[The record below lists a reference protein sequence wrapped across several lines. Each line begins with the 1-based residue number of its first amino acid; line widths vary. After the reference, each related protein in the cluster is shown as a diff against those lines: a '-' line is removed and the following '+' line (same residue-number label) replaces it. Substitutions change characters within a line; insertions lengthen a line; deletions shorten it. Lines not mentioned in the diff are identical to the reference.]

1 MNLLSFV
8 YSTVSKPD
16 GLLFINHS
24 FIYLGQAKKVSPFT
38 EYCFHGLY
46 SCLSLLLV
54 AELWLQREFMQQ
66 TLNGSARPYALYQG
80 YRHDSFQGLLILEID
95 LLQMIHGAN
104 SKSITKL

>member
-16 GLLFINHS
+16 GLLFINHL

-46 SCLSLLLV
+46 SCLSLLHV
-54 AELWLQREFMQQ
+54 AEL
-66 TLNGSARPYALYQG
+66 
-80 YRHDSFQGLLILEID
+80 
-95 LLQMIHGAN
+95 
-104 SKSITKL
+104 